1 MYFDDH
7 VRRDEAIK
15 CVEFMKLN
23 NIHTVM
29 KSSYYENVLKTS
41 SEGSSRE
48 HIEVPKDGAPSSA
61 TLSKV
66 CFMTV

>member
-1 MYFDDH
+1 M
-7 VRRDEAIK
+7 RDEAIK

-23 NIHTVM
+23 NIHTVL

-41 SEGSSRE
+41 YEGSSLE
-48 HIEVPKDGAPSSA
+48 LVEVPKDDVPSST